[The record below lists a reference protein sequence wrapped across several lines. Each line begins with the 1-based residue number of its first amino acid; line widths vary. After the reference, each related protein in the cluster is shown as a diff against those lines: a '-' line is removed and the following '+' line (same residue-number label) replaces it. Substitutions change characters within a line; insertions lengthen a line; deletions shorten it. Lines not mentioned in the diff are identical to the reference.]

1 MRAERKSGE
10 FCDLLG
16 SAFREFGRR
25 VQPSTDR
32 GSANREVVESL
43 ERLLQALD
51 IALQQTGPSPELL
64 SEGQWNSVLQVG
76 TADFYHVLE
85 LLCLGCD
92 GVMNSF
98 HRGNQRVGHPLRC
111 RDVHRRRKRVI

>member
-16 SAFREFGRR
+16 SAFRQFGRR
-25 VQPSTDR
+25 VKPSTDR

-43 ERLLQALD
+43 EHLLQTLD

-64 SEGQWNSVLQVG
+64 SEGQRNRVLQVG
-76 TADFYHVLE
+76 AADFDYVLE
-85 LLCLGCD
+85 FLCFGCN

-98 HRGNQRVGHPLRC
+98 HRGDQ
-111 RDVHRRRKRVI
+111 